1 MGGYHFSC
9 NVVEQT
15 MTYKKKVYN
24 QWLHF
29 PFSPSVGFSVS
40 NIFQEKQKTHNNT
53 SRSQRRLHLLK
64 IQIICVRQCWIFTNI
79 CLCCSLN
86 ALQGCS
92 WESGVEHVVFM
103 EWLLTKCPLPQRRW
117 SPGTMSQVERESE
130 VVLLVIFQFTAS
142 VVFFHSS
149 VQKSTLVHKLASVE

>member
-1 MGGYHFSC
+1 MLLSKPWH
-9 NVVEQT
+9 T
-15 MTYKKKVYN
+15 KKKVYN

-64 IQIICVRQCWIFTNI
+64 IQIICVRQCWIFTNS

-103 EWLLTKCPLPQRRW
+103 EWLLTKCPHPQRRW

>member
-1 MGGYHFSC
+1 MLLSKPWH
-9 NVVEQT
+9 T
-15 MTYKKKVYN
+15 KKKVYN

-64 IQIICVRQCWIFTNI
+64 IQIICVRQCWIFTNS